1 MSESAPAAKA
11 HLSVRGAIVLGIG
24 AMVGA
29 GIFALLG
36 AAGAV
41 AGSAVWISFLLAG
54 VMSVALGYTL
64 VRFAVRWPSS
74 GGLIVYV
81 QHGYRSRRVVGVAAW
96 LGYLTAIVVVGAMVA
111 SAFGDYAADVLADG
125 PPGGALSKACASV
138 MIVVAAWVTV
148 AGPRLI
154 DRVQSVIVGLLL
166 AVFAVF
172 IVGTLPAVDSSLL
185 SPATYPGVGDIVAS
199 IALTFFAFLGFGV
212 ISFAAGDLA
221 APRRELPVAMYSAL
235 AVTTALYVTVSLC
248 VFGTLSVAEV
258 VDAGPLALA
267 VAAKPSL
274 GQAGFAMMSCAAL
287 LATASSVTATLYAAR
302 GLTTELARS
311 GTFPPAFGPTTRL
324 GRHGGLIIT
333 VGLTV
338 AFVTVLSL
346 ESLASIGSAVS
357 LSVFALV
364 ALAAFRMRAE
374 LEASTV
380 VCAAA
385 VTVSGLVLVW
395 FVIDLY
401 RSERSSFWFL
411 VALVALAVVID
422 EVWTR
427 RRDQAPRTG

>member
-1 MSESAPAAKA
+1 
-11 HLSVRGAIVLGIG
+11 
-24 AMVGA
+24 
-29 GIFALLG
+29 
-36 AAGAV
+36 
-41 AGSAVWISFLLAG
+41 
-54 VMSVALGYTL
+54 
-64 VRFAVRWPSS
+64 
-74 GGLIVYV
+74 VYV

-125 PPGGALSKACASV
+125 PPGGALSKACGSV

-166 AVFAVF
+166 AVFVVF

-346 ESLASIGSAVS
+346 ETLASIGSAVS

-385 VTVSGLVLVW
+385 VAVSGLVLVW

-427 RRDQAPRTG
+427 RRDQVLRTG